1 MNKNLEKAT
10 EITKNVTV
18 LGDFNDDV
26 LLSNNYNLKNVLLV
40 NSLRNV
46 ISEPT
51 KRRALLDP
59 IIVDFDQT
67 VLDYGVLSVSSEI
80 SDHKATFIEVPF
92 EYTFDMCLNVKFG
105 HIEMLTGQDVGSD
118 CIGS

>member
-1 MNKNLEKAT
+1 M
-10 EITKNVTV
+10 
-18 LGDFNDDV
+18 GDFNEDL

-51 KRRALLDP
+51 RGRALLDP

-67 VLDYGVLSVSSEI
+67 VLDCGVLSVPSEI
-80 SDHKATFIEVPF
+80 SDHKATFIDVPF
-92 EYTFDMCLNVKFG
+92 EYSIRHVFKRKVWLYRNAN
-105 HIEMLTGQDVGSD
+105 
-118 CIGS
+118 